1 MTRHPWQCDH
11 GLTSGQT
18 CDRCGRHVTRRVR
31 SGEPMYQEAA
41 QRIRARE
48 THTQECGFYL
58 NAIGVST
65 WICATYCPTFIAR
78 YISIRQVR

>member
-1 MTRHPWQCDH
+1 
-11 GLTSGQT
+11 
-18 CDRCGRHVTRRVR
+18 
-31 SGEPMYQEAA
+31 MYQDAA

-58 NAIGVST
+58 NATGAST